1 MAHVIADRVLESSV
15 SAGAGPFTL
24 AGAVLGFRAFTS
36 VCAVTDTVPYYI
48 EAVDEVG
55 RPTGDYEFGL
65 GTYSAANQLTRTTVR
80 GSSNGGLAVSFSAG
94 TKLVGLGV
102 PAPNS
107 TATRAEWRASLGLT
121 VVGDAVAVAADA
133 AAARTAIG
141 AASTSAAT
149 TAAAGIAELMTNA
162 EAQAG
167 ADTARVATGA
177 NLGATVLGIGQSWNT
192 QARAVNVTYTNS
204 TGRPI
209 MAMVGLSSGANDN
222 ASVLINGAQHARF
235 GVVAGLIGFCSFV
248 VPNGATYRV
257 DAVSAVVNVWSELRT

>member
-48 EAVDEVG
+48 EAVDDVG
-55 RPTGDYEFGL
+55 RPTGEYEFGL

-107 TATRAEWRASLGLT
+107 AATRSEWRNSLGLST
-121 VVGDAVAVAADA
+121 VGNAVAVAVDA

-141 AASTSAAT
+141 AAPTTAAT
-149 TAAAGIAELMTNA
+149 TAAAGLVELATDG

-167 ADTARVATGA
+167 TDATRSVTPD
-177 NLGATVLGIGQSWNT
+177 NLGATVLGIGQAWAA
-192 QARAVNVTYTNS
+192 QARVINTNYPNN
-204 TGRPI
+204 TGRSI
-209 MAMVGLSSGANDN
+209 EVMASLSSGTNDN
-222 ASVLINGAQHARF
+222 AEIQIDSVTIGRV
-235 GVVAGLIGFCSFV
+235 GVVAGLIGNATFV
-248 VPNGATYRV
+248 VPPGKNYRIV
-257 DAVSAVVNVWSELRT
+257 ASFAVVNAWSELR